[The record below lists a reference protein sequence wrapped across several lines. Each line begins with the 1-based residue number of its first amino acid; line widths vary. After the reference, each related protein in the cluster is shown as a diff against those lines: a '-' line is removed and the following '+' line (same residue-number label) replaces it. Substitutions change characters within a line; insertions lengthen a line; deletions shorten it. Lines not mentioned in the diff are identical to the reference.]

1 MCLELKKELYNVS
14 FPMSDTHY
22 YKLHEEMPLRNF
34 YGNAFSLVGNAKISA
49 SLKKKKIKKK
59 LFSMHLNASIY
70 IKNSLTLLCHLLDLK
85 GVEFMKHHNLV
96 WHVSKTSTTAY

>member
-49 SLKKKKIKKK
+49 SLKKKKSKRNYFLCI
-59 LFSMHLNASIY
+59 LMLQSI
-70 IKNSLTLLCHLLDLK
+70 
-85 GVEFMKHHNLV
+85 
-96 WHVSKTSTTAY
+96 